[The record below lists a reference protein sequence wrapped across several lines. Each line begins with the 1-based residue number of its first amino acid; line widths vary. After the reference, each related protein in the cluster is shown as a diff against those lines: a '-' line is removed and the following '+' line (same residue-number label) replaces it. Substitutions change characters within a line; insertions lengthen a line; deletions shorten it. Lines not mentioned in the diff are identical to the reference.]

1 MHCIYICIEYY
12 SFYFMISKKNLILS
26 IASIGIFVEAL
37 DIAIVNLAIPAI
49 QTHYGLTGDAVQWLQ
64 TLYVLLYGGFLIIGG
79 KLSDV
84 VGRKTIFILG
94 AALFLLTSLG
104 AGLSP
109 SFELLAFFRA
119 VQGLGAALIMPSAFS
134 IVTHTFTEKQERAKA
149 IGIFS
154 SFAAIGS
161 GSGLSLG
168 GIIAT
173 YWGWQW
179 VFFMNVPVLALV
191 ILLAWIYLE
200 KDQPVKN
207 KTTPDVFSGL
217 LLVASLLMLS
227 YAVHELA
234 GIADHYWMLLALV
247 VAILASYFL
256 LKHRL
261 TTLKNPLIDL
271 SVFKSRVTVNGIV
284 VFMLLGAF
292 FTGYLFLLSIMMQKD
307 MGLTAASAGI
317 TLVPFSILSAVFAK
331 FALPFVMKRLTV
343 WQTSILGMTLMLAG
357 ALLLILSMLNDY
369 NFIALLCSV
378 ACVTGLGMTICF
390 TSLSVICVQEVSA
403 EHYGLASS
411 VATTSYFLG
420 GGVGLSLL
428 SLFLKSGSVGHNVT
442 ILSII
447 ILAIYAGIGLL
458 WLLIYN
464 RRKAK

>member
-1 MHCIYICIEYY
+1 
-12 SFYFMISKKNLILS
+12 MISKKNLILI

-37 DIAIVNLAIPAI
+37 DIAIVNLAIPSI

-84 VGRKTIFILG
+84 IGRKTIFIFG

-109 SFELLAFFRA
+109 SFHLLAFFRA

-134 IVTHTFTEKQERAKA
+134 IVTHTFTGKQERAKA

-200 KDQPVKN
+200 KDVPAKS
-207 KTTPDVFSGL
+207 KRTPDIWSGL
-217 LLVASLLMLS
+217 LLVLSLLMLS
-227 YAVHELA
+227 YAVHEL
-234 GIADHYWMLLALV
+234 GDIGKHYWMLIALLA
-247 VAILASYFL
+247 AIGGSYFI

-261 TTLKNPLIDL
+261 TTLDSPLIEL
-271 SVFKSRVTVNGIV
+271 SVFKSAVTVNGII

-292 FTGYLFLLSIMMQKD
+292 FTGYLFLLSIMLQKD
-307 MGLTAASAGI
+307 MLFSAARAGV
-317 TLVPFSILSAVFAK
+317 TLVPFSILSALFAK
-331 FALPFVMKRLTV
+331 FALPYVMKRLTI
-343 WQTSILGMTLMLAG
+343 WQTSIVGMSLMLSGA
-357 ALLLILSMLNDY
+357 ALLIISILNDY
-369 NFIALLCSV
+369 NFTALLFSV

-390 TSLSVICVQEVSA
+390 TSLSVICVQEVEA
-403 EHYGLASS
+403 KHYGLASS

-428 SLFLKSGSVGHNVT
+428 SLFLRSETEGSNVT
-442 ILSII
+442 LTAVLV
-447 ILAIYAGIGLL
+447 LALYAAIGLV
-458 WLLIYN
+458 WLLAYN
-464 RRKAK
+464 KRKLEKSIA

>member
-1 MHCIYICIEYY
+1 
-12 SFYFMISKKNLILS
+12 MISKKNLILI

-37 DIAIVNLAIPAI
+37 DIAIVNLAIPSI
-49 QTHYGLTGDAVQWLQ
+49 QNHYGLTGDEVQWLQ

-84 VGRKTIFILG
+84 IGRKTIFIFG
-94 AALFLLTSLG
+94 AALFLLTSFG

-109 SFELLAFFRA
+109 SFHLLAFFRA

-134 IVTHTFTEKQERAKA
+134 IVTHTFTGKQERGKA

-200 KDQPVKN
+200 KDVPAKTKN
-207 KTTPDVFSGL
+207 TPDIWSGL
-217 LLVASLLMLS
+217 ILVLSLLMLS
-227 YAVHELA
+227 YAVHEL
-234 GIADHYWMLLALV
+234 GDIGKHYWMLITLI
-247 VAILASYFL
+247 VAIGASYFI

-261 TTLKNPLIDL
+261 TTLDSPLIDL
-271 SVFKSRVTVNGIV
+271 SVFKSRVTVNGII

-292 FTGYLFLLSIMMQKD
+292 FTGYLFLLSIMLQKD
-307 MGLTAASAGI
+307 MLFSAARAGV
-317 TLVPFSILSAVFAK
+317 TLVPFSILSALFAK
-331 FALPFVMKRLTV
+331 FALPYVMRFLNV
-343 WQTSILGMTLMLAG
+343 WQTSILGMSLMLCG
-357 ALLLILSMLNDY
+357 AVLLVASMLNNY
-369 NFIALLCSV
+369 NFLALLFSV

-390 TSLSVICVQEVSA
+390 TSLSIICVQEVDA
-403 EHYGLASS
+403 KHYGLASS
-411 VATTSYFLG
+411 VATTAYFLG

-428 SLFLKSGSVGHNVT
+428 SLFLKSNAVEGNVT
-442 ILSII
+442 ITAVLV
-447 ILAIYAGIGLL
+447 LALYAAIGLI
-458 WLLIYN
+458 WLLAYHKK
-464 RRKAK
+464 KALASNVDLFSQC

>member
-1 MHCIYICIEYY
+1 
-12 SFYFMISKKNLILS
+12 MISKKNLILI

-37 DIAIVNLAIPAI
+37 DIAIVNLAIPSI

-84 VGRKTIFILG
+84 IGRKTIFMLG

-109 SFELLAFFRA
+109 SFHLLAFFRA

-191 ILLAWIYLE
+191 ILLAWVYLE
-200 KDQPVKN
+200 KDVPAKSN
-207 KTTPDVFSGL
+207 STPDVWSGL
-217 LLVASLLMLS
+217 LLVLSLLMLS
-227 YAVHELA
+227 YAVHEL
-234 GIADHYWMLLALV
+234 GDIGKHYWTLLALMG
-247 VAILASYFL
+247 AIIGSYFI

-261 TTLKNPLIDL
+261 TTLDSPLIDL
-271 SVFKSRVTVNGIV
+271 RVFKSRVTVNGIV

-292 FTGYLFLLSIMMQKD
+292 FTGYLFLLSIMLQKD
-307 MGLTAASAGI
+307 MQFSAARAGV
-317 TLVPFSILSAVFAK
+317 TLVPFSILSALFAK
-331 FALPFVMKRLTV
+331 FALPYVMKRLNI
-343 WQTSILGMTLMLAG
+343 WQTSIIGMVLMLSGAVLLVVCILNHYNFA
-357 ALLLILSMLNDY
+357 ALL
-369 NFIALLCSV
+369 FSV

-390 TSLSVICVQEVSA
+390 TSLSVICVQEVEA
-403 EHYGLASS
+403 KHYGLASS

-428 SLFLKSGSVGHNVT
+428 SLFLKSNADTASVTLTAVLVLG
-442 ILSII
+442 L
-447 ILAIYAGIGLL
+447 YAAIGLV

-464 RRKAK
+464 KRKSIAFNMA

>member
-1 MHCIYICIEYY
+1 
-12 SFYFMISKKNLILS
+12 MISKKNLILI

-37 DIAIVNLAIPAI
+37 DIAIVNLAIPSI

-84 VGRKTIFILG
+84 IGRKTIFMLG

-109 SFELLAFFRA
+109 SFHLLAFFRA

-200 KDQPVKN
+200 KDVPAKSN
-207 KTTPDVFSGL
+207 STPDVWSGL
-217 LLVASLLMLS
+217 LLVLSLLMLS
-227 YAVHELA
+227 YAVHEL
-234 GIADHYWMLLALV
+234 GDIGKHYWTLLALTG
-247 VAILASYFL
+247 AIIGSYFV

-261 TTLKNPLIDL
+261 TTLESPLIDL

-292 FTGYLFLLSIMMQKD
+292 FTGYLFLLSIMLQKD
-307 MGLTAASAGI
+307 MQFSAARAGV
-317 TLVPFSILSAVFAK
+317 TLVPFSILSALFAK
-331 FALPFVMKRLTV
+331 FALPYVMKRLNI
-343 WQTSILGMTLMLAG
+343 WQTSIVGMVLMLSGAVLLVLCILNHYNFA
-357 ALLLILSMLNDY
+357 ALL
-369 NFIALLCSV
+369 FSV

-390 TSLSVICVQEVSA
+390 TSLSVICVQEVEA
-403 EHYGLASS
+403 KHYGLASS

-428 SLFLKSGSVGHNVT
+428 SLFLKSNAETASVTLTAVLVLG
-442 ILSII
+442 L
-447 ILAIYAGIGLL
+447 YAAIGLV

-464 RRKAK
+464 RRKSIAFNMA

>member
-1 MHCIYICIEYY
+1 
-12 SFYFMISKKNLILS
+12 MISKKNLVLI

-37 DIAIVNLAIPAI
+37 DIAIVNLAIPSI

-84 VGRKTIFILG
+84 IGRKTIFIFG

-109 SFELLAFFRA
+109 SFHLLAFFRA
-119 VQGLGAALIMPSAFS
+119 IQGLGAALIMPSAFS
-134 IVTHTFTEKQERAKA
+134 IVTHTFTGKQERAKA

-191 ILLAWIYLE
+191 ILLASVYLE
-200 KDQPVKN
+200 KDVPAKSN
-207 KTTPDVFSGL
+207 GTPDIWSGL
-217 LLVASLLMLS
+217 LLVLGLLMLS
-227 YAVHELA
+227 YAVHEL
-234 GIADHYWMLLALV
+234 GDIGRHYWTLLALV
-247 VAILASYFL
+247 IAIIASYFI

-261 TTLKNPLIDL
+261 TTLDSPLIDL

-292 FTGYLFLLSIMMQKD
+292 FTGYLFLLSIILQKD
-307 MGLTAASAGI
+307 MLFSAARAGV
-317 TLVPFSILSAVFAK
+317 TLVPFSILSALFAK
-331 FALPFVMKRLTV
+331 FALPYVMKRLTI
-343 WQTSILGMTLMLAG
+343 WQTSIVGMGLMLSGAVLLIVCIVNNYDFA
-357 ALLLILSMLNDY
+357 ALL
-369 NFIALLCSV
+369 FSV

-390 TSLSVICVQEVSA
+390 TSLSVICVQEVEA
-403 EHYGLASS
+403 KHYGLASS

-428 SLFLKSGSVGHNVT
+428 SLFLKSNTEGANVT
-442 ILSII
+442 LTAVFV
-447 ILAIYAGIGLL
+447 LALYAAIGLI

-464 RRKAK
+464 KRKSVEPNIA

>member
-1 MHCIYICIEYY
+1 
-12 SFYFMISKKNLILS
+12 MISKKNLILI

-37 DIAIVNLAIPAI
+37 DIAIVNLAIPSI
-49 QTHYGLTGDAVQWLQ
+49 QTHYGLTGDEVQWLQ

-84 VGRKTIFILG
+84 IGRKTIFIFG

-109 SFELLAFFRA
+109 SFHLLAFFRA

-134 IVTHTFTEKQERAKA
+134 IVTHTFTGKQERGKA

-179 VFFMNVPVLALV
+179 VFFMNVPILALV

-200 KDQPVKN
+200 KDVPVKSKN
-207 KTTPDVFSGL
+207 TPDIWSGL
-217 LLVASLLMLS
+217 LLVLNLLMLS
-227 YAVHELA
+227 YAVHEL
-234 GIADHYWMLLALV
+234 GDIGTHYWMLIALV
-247 VAILASYFL
+247 VAIGCSYFM

-261 TTLKNPLIDL
+261 TNLNSPLIDL

-292 FTGYLFLLSIMMQKD
+292 FTGYLFLLSIMLQKD
-307 MGLTAASAGI
+307 MLFSAARAGV
-317 TLVPFSILSAVFAK
+317 TLVPFSILSALFAK
-331 FALPFVMKRLTV
+331 FALPYVMKRLDI
-343 WQTSILGMTLMLAG
+343 WQTSIVGMGLMLSGA
-357 ALLLILSMLNDY
+357 ALLIISILNDY
-369 NFIALLCSV
+369 NFTALLFSV

-390 TSLSVICVQEVSA
+390 TSLSVICVQEVEA
-403 EHYGLASS
+403 KHYGLASS

-428 SLFLKSGSVGHNVT
+428 SLFLRSKTEEPNVT
-442 ILSII
+442 LTAVLV
-447 ILAIYAGIGLL
+447 LALYAAIGLV
-458 WLLIYN
+458 WLLVYN
-464 RRKAK
+464 KRKLEKSIV